1 MAKRVVVVGGGIG
14 GTTVANRIRRA
25 LDAEVAS
32 GQVSIQL
39 VDREGVHAYQPGY
52 LMVVF
57 EKMRPEETQ
66 RDESQLLHRS
76 VQLVRA
82 EVEKVDAAANK
93 LLLKGGKEL
102 GYDLLVLSS
111 GSVLHPELTPGF
123 AEGAH
128 SFYDLG
134 NAKKLRAALHG
145 FTGGRIVVS
154 VAGMPYKCPVAPLE
168 VTFMLDDF
176 LRGRGIRDKCEIHYT
191 YPIPKVFG
199 IDTVAQPMTRLMG
212 ERGISIHVPFNVDKI
227 DPAAKTIK
235 AVEGDTLPY
244 DLLIAIPA
252 HRGADF
258 VGASGLGDKGNW
270 IPTDRYSLK
279 AEGKENIFV
288 LGDAT
293 NIPISKAGSTAD
305 YEAEVVT
312 QNVASMVRGET
323 PTARYEGRV
332 YCWIMT
338 GLSQATYIKFDYLHP
353 PHPPTPSF
361 AHYWNKT
368 IYNRTY
374 WDLTARALF

>member
-1 MAKRVVVVGGGIG
+1 MAKRIVVVGGGIG

-25 LDAEVAS
+25 LEPEVAS
-32 GQVSIQL
+32 GQVQIQL

-57 EKMRPEETQ
+57 EKMRPEETR

-76 VQLVRA
+76 IQLLKA
-82 EVEKVDAAANK
+82 EVERVDRTTQK
-93 LLLKGGKEL
+93 LVLKGGKDL
-102 GYDLLVLSS
+102 PYDILVIAS

-123 AEGAH
+123 VEGAH
-128 SFYDLG
+128 SFYDLQ
-134 NAKKLRAALHG
+134 NALKLRSALHA
-145 FTGGRIVVS
+145 FQGGRIVVS

-168 VTFMLDDF
+168 VTFMLDDY
-176 LRGRGIRDKCEIHYT
+176 LRGRGLREKSEVHYT

-199 IDTVAQPMTRLMG
+199 IDTVAQPMQRLMG
-212 ERGISIHVPFNVDKI
+212 ERGVTVHVPFNVDKI
-227 DPAAKTIK
+227 DPGAKTVK
-235 AVEGDTLPY
+235 AVEGETLSY
-244 DLLIAIPA
+244 DLLIAIPP

-270 IPTDRYSLK
+270 IPTDRYSLR
-279 AEGKENIFV
+279 AEGTENLFV

-312 QNVASMVRGET
+312 QNVAALARGDA

-338 GLSQATYIKFDYLHP
+338 GLAQATYIKFDYLHP

-361 AHYWNKT
+361 AHYWNKV

>member
-1 MAKRVVVVGGGIG
+1 MKRVVVLGGGIG
-14 GTTVANRIRRA
+14 GTTVANRIRKT
-25 LDAEVAS
+25 LESEVAS
-32 GQVSIQL
+32 GQVQIQL
-39 VDREGVHAYQPGY
+39 IDREGVHAYQPGY

-57 EKMRPEETQ
+57 EKMRPEETR
-66 RDESQLLHRS
+66 RDESLLLHRS
-76 VQLVRA
+76 IQLVKG
-82 EVEKVDAAANK
+82 EVEKVDPAANK
-93 LLLKGGKEL
+93 VALKGGKEIP
-102 GYDLLVLSS
+102 YDILVIAS
-111 GSVLHPELTPGF
+111 GSVIHPELTPGF
-123 AEGAH
+123 SEGAH
-128 SFYDLG
+128 SFYDLE
-134 NAKKLRAALHG
+134 NAQKLRGALHA

-176 LRGRGIRDKCEIHYT
+176 LRNRGIRDKSEIHYT

-199 IDTVAQPMTRLMG
+199 IDTVAQPMQRLMG
-212 ERGISIHVPFNVDKI
+212 ERGITVHIPFNVDKI
-227 DPAAKTIK
+227 DPAAKTLK
-235 AVEGDTLPY
+235 GVEGETIPY
-244 DLLIAIPA
+244 DLLIAIPP

-258 VGASGLGDKGNW
+258 VGPSGIGDKGNW
-270 IPTDRYSLK
+270 IMTDRYSLK

-305 YEAEVVT
+305 YESEVVT
-312 QNVASMVRGET
+312 QNVAAMVRGES

-338 GLSQATYIKFDYLHP
+338 GLAQATYIKFDYLHP

-361 AHYWNKT
+361 AHYWNKV

>member
-1 MAKRVVVVGGGIG
+1 MVKQVVVVGGGIG
-14 GTTVANRIRRA
+14 GTTVANRIRKS
-25 LDAEVAS
+25 LESEVA
-32 GQVSIQL
+32 GGLVQIQL

-57 EKMRPEETQ
+57 EKMRPEETR
-66 RDESQLLHRS
+66 RDERQLLHRS
-76 VQLVRA
+76 IQLVKA
-82 EVEKVDAAANK
+82 EVEKVDSAANK
-93 LLLKGGKEL
+93 VVLKGGKEL
-102 GYDLLVLSS
+102 RYDILVLAP

-123 AEGAH
+123 VEGAH
-128 SFYDLG
+128 SFYDL
-134 NAKKLRAALHG
+134 ASAQKLRTALHA
-145 FTGGRIVVS
+145 FEGGRIVVS

-176 LRGRGIRDKCEIHYT
+176 LRTRGIRDKCEIHYT

-199 IDTVAQPMTRLMG
+199 IDTVAQPMQRLLV
-212 ERGISIHVPFNVDKI
+212 ERGVEVHVPFNVDKI
-227 DPAAKTIK
+227 DPTAKTIK
-235 AVEGDTLPY
+235 GVEGETLPY
-244 DLLIAIPA
+244 DLLVAIPA

-258 VGASGLGDKGNW
+258 VATSGLGDKGNW

-279 AEGKENIFV
+279 ADGKENIFV

-312 QNVASMVRGET
+312 QNVASMVRGEA

-338 GLSQATYIKFDYLHP
+338 GLAQATYIKFDYLHP

-361 AHYWNKT
+361 AHYWNKV

>member
-1 MAKRVVVVGGGIG
+1 MTKRVVVLGGGIG
-14 GTTVANRIRRA
+14 GTTVANRIRKA
-25 LDAEVAS
+25 VEGEVAS
-32 GQVSIQL
+32 GQVQIQL

-57 EKMRPEETQ
+57 EKMRPEETR
-66 RDESQLLHRS
+66 RDESALLHRS
-76 VQLVRA
+76 IQLVKG
-82 EVEKVDAAANK
+82 EVEKVDPAAHK
-93 LLLKGGKEL
+93 VFLKGGKEI
-102 GYDLLVLSS
+102 GYDVLVIAS
-111 GSVLHPELTPGF
+111 GSVIHPELTPGF
-123 AEGAH
+123 VEGAS
-128 SFYDLG
+128 SFYDLA
-134 NAKKLRAALHG
+134 NAQKLRAALHA
-145 FTGGRIVVS
+145 FQGGKIVIS

-176 LRGRGIRDKCEIHYT
+176 LRNRGIRDKSEIHYT

-199 IDTVAQPMTRLMG
+199 IDTVAQPMQRLMG
-212 ERGISIHVPFNVDKI
+212 ERGVNIHVPFNVEKI
-227 DPAAKTIK
+227 DPAGKTLK
-235 AVEGDTLPY
+235 SVEGDTLPY
-244 DLLIAIPA
+244 DLLIAIPP

-270 IPTDRYSLK
+270 IPTDKFSLR
-279 AEGKENIFV
+279 AEGKDDIFV
-288 LGDAT
+288 VGDAT

-312 QNVASMVRGET
+312 QNVAALVRGEAA
-323 PTARYEGRV
+323 TARYEGRV

-338 GLSQATYIKFDYLHP
+338 GLAQATYIKFDYLHP

-361 AHYWNKT
+361 AHYWNKV

>member
-25 LDAEVAS
+25 LESEVAG
-32 GQVSIQL
+32 GQVQIQL
-39 VDREGVHAYQPGY
+39 VDREGIHAYQPGY

-57 EKMRPEETQ
+57 EKMRPEETR

-76 VQLVRA
+76 IQLVKG
-82 EVEKVDAAANK
+82 EVEKIDSTANQIV
-93 LLLKGGKEL
+93 LKGGKL
-102 GYDLLVLSS
+102 VPYDVLVIAS
-111 GSVLHPELTPGF
+111 GSVIHPELIPGF
-123 AEGAH
+123 PEGAH
-128 SFYDLG
+128 SFYDLS
-134 NAKKLRAALHG
+134 NAIKLRSALHA
-145 FTGGRIVVS
+145 FQGGRIVVS

-168 VTFMLDDF
+168 VTFMLDDY
-176 LRGRGIRDKCEIHYT
+176 LRSRGLREKSEIHYT

-199 IDTVAQPMTRLMG
+199 IDTVAQPMQRLMG
-212 ERGISIHVPFNVDKI
+212 ERGVSVHVPFNVDKI
-227 DPAAKTIK
+227 DPAAKTIS
-235 AVEGDTLPY
+235 AVEGEALPY
-244 DLLIAIPA
+244 DLLIAIPP

-270 IPTDRYSLK
+270 IPTDKFSLR
-279 AEGKENIFV
+279 AEGKENVFV

-312 QNVASMVRGET
+312 QNVAALARGES

-338 GLSQATYIKFDYLHP
+338 GLAQATYIKFDYLHP

-361 AHYWNKT
+361 AHYWNKV

>member
-1 MAKRVVVVGGGIG
+1 MTKRVVVLGGGIG
-14 GTTVANRIRRA
+14 GTTAANRIRKA
-25 LDAEVAS
+25 LETEVAS
-32 GQVSIQL
+32 GQVQIHL
-39 VDREGVHAYQPGY
+39 IDREGIHAYQPGY

-57 EKMRPEETQ
+57 DKMRPEET
-66 RDESQLLHRS
+66 RREESGLLHRS
-76 VQLVRA
+76 VQLVKA
-82 EVEKVDAAANK
+82 EVDKVDAAGHK
-93 LLLKGGKEL
+93 VLLKGGKEVP
-102 GYDLLVLSS
+102 YDVLVIAS
-111 GSVLHPELTPGF
+111 GSVIHPELTPGF
-123 AEGAH
+123 VEGAH
-128 SFYDLG
+128 SFYDLA
-134 NAKKLRAALHG
+134 NAQKLRAALHA
-145 FTGGRIVVS
+145 FQGGKIVIS

-168 VTFMLDDF
+168 VTLMLDDF

-199 IDTVAQPMTRLMG
+199 IDTVAQPMQRLMG
-212 ERGISIHVPFNVDKI
+212 ERGVTVHVPFNVEKI
-227 DPAAKTIK
+227 DAAGKTLK
-235 AVEGDTLPY
+235 GVEGESIPY
-244 DLLIAIPA
+244 DLLIAIPP
-252 HRGADF
+252 HRGADY

-270 IPTDRYSLK
+270 IPTDKYSLM
-279 AEGKENIFV
+279 AEGKDSIFV

-312 QNVASMVRGET
+312 QNVASVVRGEAA
-323 PTARYEGRV
+323 TARYEGRV

-361 AHYWNKT
+361 AHYWNKV

>member
-1 MAKRVVVVGGGIG
+1 MAKRIVIVGGGIG

-25 LDAEVAS
+25 LEPEVAS
-32 GQVSIQL
+32 GQVQIQL

-57 EKMRPEETQ
+57 EKMRPEETR

-76 VQLVRA
+76 IQLVKA
-82 EVEKVDAAANK
+82 EVEKVDPAANK
-93 LLLKGGKEL
+93 LVLKGGKDL
-102 GYDLLVLSS
+102 PYDVLVIAS
-111 GSVLHPELTPGF
+111 GSALHPELVPGF
-123 AEGAH
+123 AEGAQ
-128 SFYDLG
+128 SFYDLS
-134 NAKKLRAALHG
+134 NALRLRSALHA
-145 FTGGRIVVS
+145 FQGGRVVVS

-168 VTFMLDDF
+168 VTFMLDDY
-176 LRGRGIRDKCEIHYT
+176 LRGRGLREKTEIHYT

-199 IDTVAQPMTRLMG
+199 IDTVAQPMQRLMG
-212 ERGISIHVPFNVDKI
+212 ERGVTVHVPFNVDKI

-235 AVEGDTLPY
+235 AVEGETLAY
-244 DLLIAIPA
+244 DLLIAIPP

-258 VGASGLGDKGNW
+258 VGVSALGDKGNW
-270 IPTDRYSLK
+270 IPTDKFSLL
-279 AEGKENIFV
+279 AEGKQNVFV

-312 QNVASMVRGET
+312 QNVAALARGEA

-338 GLSQATYIKFDYLHP
+338 GLAQATYIKFDYLHP

-361 AHYWNKT
+361 AHYWNKV